1 MEALQEKSEAHQSHL
16 GYIIWEPQM
25 SVQCL
30 CQVDVLDVE
39 IFNWISEAFHPLALH
54 ELSGDH
60 QSHWDSSSGYNE
72 FLYQIP
78 WELSRH
84 FTKGQKCHG

>member
-1 MEALQEKSEAHQSHL
+1 MGMSLVLQVFSHKPKYWTNWNFHLMEALQEKSEDHQSHL

-54 ELSGDH
+54 E
-60 QSHWDSSSGYNE
+60 
-72 FLYQIP
+72 
-78 WELSRH
+78 
-84 FTKGQKCHG
+84 